1 MINPKDPLD
10 RFLMFVPGFTSWVM
24 ILMPIWLGF
33 LAPRAAAFLLTF
45 IAVYW
50 VYLAFAHAVGLVRGY
65 LIFKKETAIDW
76 YKKCEELNF
85 DDLPNKESLPDS
97 LKNTKHLI
105 LIPTVKESF
114 AILKDTFRALVNS
127 NYPKEN
133 ILVVVSTEEIGEAE
147 VTEALD
153 QVRKE
158 YGDKLPRIMQFIHP
172 RGIPGEIV
180 GVASPNRK
188 WGAVH
193 AVEALKKEGEDIKNY
208 IFTTYDSDW
217 LLHKEFLPRLTYAY
231 LTDGKRFNRFYETVV
246 HLFSNNVWSVPI
258 LSRIESHNITLGM
271 LSNWTSS
278 PLYKESF
285 SCYSCALDTLVAADY
300 WDTTMIDDTVFYWR
314 ALYARRGDFSSEK
327 FYIPI
332 YGDATGGTSYLNAHK
347 NLYKQLVRWGWGS
360 VTSVIAMKYMVK
372 TLRRETNIEDKVLWV
387 FSKLERHLLLRTSV
401 FLITF
406 GFSLVTLVN
415 VTFRNSSTVYA
426 LPNVLSL
433 ILTLTL
439 ISFIPVGYV
448 KYKLYE
454 DSRPGGWNLW
464 KKILVYLE
472 GPIIM
477 INLLTFSFIPWL
489 YAETR
494 MMFGEMPK
502 VTFYTPKSR

>member
-1 MINPKDPLD
+1 MIDPKAPLD
-10 RFLMFVPGFTSWVM
+10 RLLMFLPGFLSWSM
-24 ILMPIWLGF
+24 LLMPLWLGLTF
-33 LAPRAAAFLLTF
+33 PRAAAFMLTF

-50 VYLAFAHAVGLVRGY
+50 VYLAITHAIGLVRGY
-65 LIFKKETAIDW
+65 RIYKKETAIDW
-76 YKKCEELNF
+76 YKQCQELNF
-85 DDLPNKESLPDS
+85 TELPNKDSLPNS
-97 LKNTKHLI
+97 LKDTKHLI
-105 LIPTVKESF
+105 LIPTVKENF
-114 AILKDTFRALVNS
+114 AILKDTFRALVES
-127 NYPKEN
+127 NYPKDQ
-133 ILVVVSTEEIGEAE
+133 IVVSISTEEIGEEE
-147 VTEALD
+147 VKEALD
-153 QVRKE
+153 QVKKE
-158 YGDKLPRIMQFIHP
+158 FGDKLPRIMHFIHP

-188 WGAVH
+188 WGATK
-193 AVEALKKEGEDIKNY
+193 AVEQLEKEGENIQDY

-231 LTDGKRFNRFYETVV
+231 LTDEKRFNRFYETVV

-258 LSRIESHNITLGM
+258 ISRIESHNITFGM
-271 LSNWTSS
+271 LSNWTTS

-314 ALYARRGDFSSEK
+314 ALYARKGDFSSEK

-360 VTSVIAMKYMVK
+360 VTTVIALKYMIK

-387 FSKLERHLLLRTSV
+387 FSKIERHLILRTSV

-406 GFSLVTLVN
+406 GFTMVTLVN
-415 VTFRNSSTVYA
+415 VAFRNSSTVYA
-426 LPNVLSL
+426 LPQVMSS
-433 ILTLTL
+433 ILTITL

-448 KYKLYE
+448 KKKLYE
-454 DSRPGGWNLW
+454 DTRPGGWNWW
-464 KKILVYLE
+464 KTTLAYLE

-502 VTFYTPKSR
+502 VTFYTPKTR

>member
-10 RFLMFVPGFTSWVM
+10 RFLMFIPGFTSWLM
-24 ILMPIWLGF
+24 LLMPVWLG
-33 LAPRAAAFLLTF
+33 LTWPRAAAFLLTF

-50 VYLAFAHAVGLVRGY
+50 VYLALFHALGLIRGY
-65 LIFKKETAIDW
+65 SIYRKEISVDW
-76 YKKCEELNF
+76 YKRCRELNF
-85 DDLPNKESLPDS
+85 DELPNRETLPDS
-97 LKNTKHLI
+97 LADTKHLI
-105 LIPTVKESF
+105 LIPTVRENF
-114 AILKDTFRALVNS
+114 AILKDTFKALVNS

-147 VTEALD
+147 VKEALAE
-153 QVRKE
+153 VKKE

-172 RGIPGEIV
+172 MGIPGEIV

-188 WGAVH
+188 WGAVN
-193 AVEALKKEGEDIKNY
+193 AVEQLRQEGEDIKNY

-217 LLHKEFLPRLTYAY
+217 LLHKEFLSRLTYAY
-231 LTDGKRFNRFYETVV
+231 LTDEKRFNRFYETVV
-246 HLFSNNVWSVPI
+246 HLFSNNIWKVPI

-285 SCYSCALDTLVAADY
+285 SCYSCALDTLVASDY

-314 ALYARRGDFSSEK
+314 ALYARRGDFSSMK

-360 VTSVIAMKYMVK
+360 ITSVIAMKYMIK
-372 TLRRETNIEDKVLWV
+372 ILRKETNIEDKVLWV
-387 FSKLERHLLLRTSV
+387 FSKIERHLLLRTSV

-406 GFSLVTLVN
+406 GFTMVTLVN
-415 VTFRNSSTVYA
+415 ITFRSSSTVYA

-433 ILTLTL
+433 ILTITL
-439 ISFIPVGYV
+439 ISFIPVGYI
-448 KYKLYE
+448 KKKLYE
-454 DSRPGGWNLW
+454 DSRPGGWKW
-464 KKILVYLE
+464 WQVILVYLE
-472 GPIIM
+472 GPVIM

-502 VTFYTPKSR
+502 VTFYTPKTR